1 MKALNDLQKMLD
13 EKAAYK
19 AAPDTAKKLR
29 QMMELYNSYKATKD
43 QFEGI
48 GGSQFLTQMNKEET
62 IIKMR
67 ELSQYNENTL
77 SAYNVLFGRLLGD

>member
-1 MKALNDLQKMLD
+1 
-13 EKAAYK
+13 
-19 AAPDTAKKLR
+19 
-29 QMMELYNSYKATKD
+29 MMDLYNSYKTNKD
-43 QFEGI
+43 QFEAV
-48 GGSQFLTQMNKEET
+48 GGSQFLAQMNKEET